1 MSTSLSKAQAQVL
14 LDSGYITLEK
24 FNEMFSSGL
33 VKSSTRSTRPQI
45 NVPEASKEEFYN
57 KSYDAMLSIAKEMG
71 FDYET
76 VSPYSGLATLYLK
89 GAGKAKAEVTE
100 SVKNESELTF

>member
-1 MSTSLSKAQAQVL
+1 
-14 LDSGYITLEK
+14 
-24 FNEMFSSGL
+24 
-33 VKSSTRSTRPQI
+33 
-45 NVPEASKEEFYN
+45 
-57 KSYDAMLSIAKEMG
+57 MLSIAKEMG

>member
-45 NVPEASKEEFYN
+45 NVPVAS
-57 KSYDAMLSIAKEMG
+57 
-71 FDYET
+71 
-76 VSPYSGLATLYLK
+76 
-89 GAGKAKAEVTE
+89 
-100 SVKNESELTF
+100 